1 MSAWRAW
8 RAGSSL
14 KLLAEGAP
22 STGYSASLAP
32 SEEMHYDENGQQVW
46 RPRPRM
52 RRQPQPVPED
62 VVEELVLSETG
73 EHQWIPQFPLT
84 DGDEDAPEEE
94 EEEDN

>member
-1 MSAWRAW
+1 
-8 RAGSSL
+8 
-14 KLLAEGAP
+14 
-22 STGYSASLAP
+22 
-32 SEEMHYDENGQQVW
+32 
-46 RPRPRM
+46 M

-84 DGDEDAPEEE
+84 DGDEDAAEEE